1 MSDTK
6 KDIEEKTQDPSLGDV
21 FDDSSIVE
29 DEDSSG
35 GAMSKKKFRRKRKPL
50 LNLKCSFCEA
60 GIKNISYKDVYQ
72 LKKYTSVRGKI
83 ISTEKS
89 GICHKHQRNLKRAIK
104 RARYMALLPY
114 ALKD

>member
-6 KDIEEKTQDPSLGDV
+6 KDIEEKTQGPSLGDV

-35 GAMSKKKFRRKRKPL
+35 GAMSKKKFRKRRKPL
-50 LNLKCSFCEA
+50 QNLKCSFCEA